1 METNCK
7 QKQNVPKSMG
17 HNKGNSKMKVYG
29 NSGLPQGLNELMH
42 AVLFVEKFT
51 VQNIS

>member
-1 METNCK
+1 
-7 QKQNVPKSMG
+7 MG
-17 HNKGNSKMKVYG
+17 HNKGSSKTEVYG